1 MATKRYSVGKD
12 WVQITF
18 NGEICI
24 VQNNE
29 KSVVEVTH
37 VLKGITPNE
46 NTHGMYVYP
55 YQTYEYTW
63 GKNNL
68 WARCIS
74 KGIATI
80 TVVTNAID
88 EDEPDDISNV
98 EYNIGFANPTKVGS
112 VTVPDNT
119 NMALIN
125 PVEIDTITLGKN
137 ANLYLIGE

>member
-18 NGEICI
+18 NGEICF

-29 KSVVEVTH
+29 KSVVEIAH
-37 VLKGITPNE
+37 VPKGTTPNE
-46 NTHGMYVYP
+46 NTNGIYVYP

-63 GKNNL
+63 GKDNL
-68 WARCIS
+68 WARCLS
-74 KGIATI
+74 KGMATI
-80 TVVTNAID
+80 TVGTNSMEEDELDDIDNIEYGMGVTN
-88 EDEPDDISNV
+88 PNK
-98 EYNIGFANPTKVGS
+98 IGSIVVS
-112 VTVPDNT
+112 DNT

-125 PVEIDTITLGKN
+125 PVEIDTITLGEN